1 MRLALPQCHPS
12 VSRRLDWGEGFH
24 RDGQLQFPTDV
35 RDFPFYP
42 TKPMGDTP
50 RKSHVMMIAGRETC
64 TAGGRFVPAWPF
76 WAGWGQIER
85 SGVRGGTGH
94 GAACRLAIG

>member
-24 RDGQLQFPTDV
+24 RDGQLQFPKGV
-35 RDFPFYP
+35 GDFPFYP

-50 RKSHVMMIAGRETC
+50 RKSHVMMKAGRILPGGEVGNLHC
-64 TAGGRFVPAWPF
+64 RGRFVPAWPF
-76 WAGWGQIER
+76 WAG
-85 SGVRGGTGH
+85 
-94 GAACRLAIG
+94 